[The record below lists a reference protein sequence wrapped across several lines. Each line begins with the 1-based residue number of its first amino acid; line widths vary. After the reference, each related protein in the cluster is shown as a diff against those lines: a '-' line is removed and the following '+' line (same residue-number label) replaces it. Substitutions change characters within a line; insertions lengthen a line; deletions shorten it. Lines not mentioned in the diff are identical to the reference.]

1 MAEHSRPES
10 VLVVIHTPER
20 ECLLLERVHPRGFW
34 QSVTGTIEAGESP
47 IAAAYREVGEETG
60 VNLSPQSGDI
70 VDCQHVN
77 QYEIRKEW
85 QHRYPPDNFVN
96 TEYVFVTQIP
106 SDSRIILTEHS
117 AYEWLDKP
125 EALARVWS
133 PSNRNAILAFVPE
146 PK

>member
-1 MAEHSRPES
+1 MTYKRPES
-10 VLVVIHTPER
+10 VLVVLYNEHSQVLVMQRNDDPD
-20 ECLLLERVHPRGFW
+20 FW

>member
-1 MAEHSRPES
+1 MTYKRPES
-10 VLVVIHTPER
+10 VLVVLYNEHNQVLMMQRNDDPD
-20 ECLLLERVHPRGFW
+20 FW

-47 IAAAYREVGEETG
+47 INAAYREVGEETG
-60 VNLSPQSGDI
+60 VILSPHAGDI

-106 SDSRIILTEHS
+106 SDSPIILTEHS

-125 EALARVWS
+125 AALERVWS
-133 PSNRNAILAFVPE
+133 PSNRAAIMAFVPE

>member
-1 MAEHSRPES
+1 MTYKRPES
-10 VLVVIHTPER
+10 VLVVLYNEHSQVLVMQRNDDPD
-20 ECLLLERVHPRGFW
+20 FW

-85 QHRYPPDNFVN
+85 QHRYPPDNLVN

-125 EALARVWS
+125 AALARVWS

>member
-1 MAEHSRPES
+1 MTYKRPES
-10 VLVVIHTPER
+10 VLVVLYNEHSQVLVMQRNDDPD
-20 ECLLLERVHPRGFW
+20 FW

-125 EALARVWS
+125 TALARVWS

>member
-1 MAEHSRPES
+1 MTYKRPES
-10 VLVVIHTPER
+10 VLVVLYNEHSQVLVMQRNDDPD
-20 ECLLLERVHPRGFW
+20 FW
-34 QSVTGTIEAGESP
+34 QSVTGTSEAGESP

>member
-1 MAEHSRPES
+1 MTYKRPES
-10 VLVVIHTPER
+10 VLVVLYNEHSQVLVMQRNDDPD
-20 ECLLLERVHPRGFW
+20 FW
-34 QSVTGTIEAGESP
+34 QSVTGTIEAGELP

-60 VNLSPQSGDI
+60 VKLSPQSGDI

>member
-1 MAEHSRPES
+1 MAYKRPES
-10 VLVVIHTPER
+10 VLVVLYNEHSQVLVMQRNDDPD
-20 ECLLLERVHPRGFW
+20 FW

>member
-1 MAEHSRPES
+1 MTYKRPES
-10 VLVVIHTPER
+10 VLVVLYNEHNQVLMMQRNDDPD
-20 ECLLLERVHPRGFW
+20 FW

-47 IAAAYREVGEETG
+47 INAAYREVGEETG
-60 VNLSPQSGDI
+60 VILSPQAGDI

-106 SDSRIILTEHS
+106 SDSTIILTEHS
-117 AYEWLDKP
+117 AYEWLDKTA
-125 EALARVWS
+125 ALERVWS
-133 PSNRNAILAFVPE
+133 PSNHAAIMAFVPE

>member
-1 MAEHSRPES
+1 MTYKRPES
-10 VLVVIHTPER
+10 VLVVLYNEHSQVLVMQRNDDPD
-20 ECLLLERVHPRGFW
+20 FW

-70 VDCQHVN
+70 VDWQHVN

>member
-1 MAEHSRPES
+1 MTYKRPES
-10 VLVVIHTPER
+10 VLVVLYNEHSQVLVMQRNDDPD
-20 ECLLLERVHPRGFW
+20 FW

-47 IAAAYREVGEETG
+47 IVAAYREVGEETG

-125 EALARVWS
+125 TALARVWS

>member
-1 MAEHSRPES
+1 MTYKSPES
-10 VLVVIHTPER
+10 VLVVLYNEHSQVLVMQRNDDPD
-20 ECLLLERVHPRGFW
+20 FW

>member
-1 MAEHSRPES
+1 MTYKRPES
-10 VLVVIHTPER
+10 VLVVLYNEHSQVLVMQRNDDPD
-20 ECLLLERVHPRGFW
+20 FW

-60 VNLSPQSGDI
+60 VNLSPQSGDN

>member
-1 MAEHSRPES
+1 MTYKRPES
-10 VLVVIHTPER
+10 VLVVLYNEHSQVLVMQRNDDPD
-20 ECLLLERVHPRGFW
+20 FW

-106 SDSRIILTEHS
+106 TDSRIILTEHS

-125 EALARVWS
+125 TALARVWS